1 MAGRKFNMGR
11 QNEQVLNKEWHD
23 LFMALKYLNNE
34 RYHNAETVQ
43 ERQEQ
48 IPKRALRFQPDTLL
62 DVIEVARDNAI
73 LEGKTVKF
81 LGCKFEHIE
90 KPQTSGVTKLGG
102 NETKWVK
109 PAHKAAKVSFLPS
122 KKKSLEIEI

>member
-1 MAGRKFNMGR
+1 M
-11 QNEQVLNKEWHD
+11 NKKE
-23 LFMALKYLNNE
+23 LIKAIVEEAK
-34 RYHNAETVQ
+34 
-43 ERQEQ
+43 
-48 IPKRALRFQPDTLL
+48 KRGIDISQAVVTELL

-90 KPQTSGVTKLGG
+90 KPETSGTTQLGG
-102 NETKWVK
+102 KETKWVK

>member
-1 MAGRKFNMGR
+1 MN
-11 QNEQVLNKEWHD
+11 QKEFIKSIVT
-23 LFMALKYLNNE
+23 LAKE
-34 RYHNAETVQ
+34 REIELSQAIVKE
-43 ERQEQ
+43 
-48 IPKRALRFQPDTLL
+48 LL
-62 DVIEVARDNAI
+62 EVIEIARDNAI

-81 LGCKFEHIE
+81 LGCKFEQVE
-90 KPQTSGVTKLGG
+90 KPETSGVTKLGG

>member
-1 MAGRKFNMGR
+1 M
-11 QNEQVLNKEWHD
+11 NKKE
-23 LFMALKYLNNE
+23 LIKAIVEEAK
-34 RYHNAETVQ
+34 
-43 ERQEQ
+43 
-48 IPKRALRFQPDTLL
+48 KRGIDISQAVVTELL
-62 DVIEVARDNAI
+62 DVIEVTRDNAI

-90 KPQTSGVTKLGG
+90 KPETSGTTQLGG
-102 NETKWVK
+102 KETKWVK

>member
-1 MAGRKFNMGR
+1 MN
-11 QNEQVLNKEWHD
+11 QKEFIKSIVEIAKEREIELSQAIVKEILD
-23 LFMALKYLNNE
+23 LL
-34 RYHNAETVQ
+34 
-43 ERQEQ
+43 
-48 IPKRALRFQPDTLL
+48 
-62 DVIEVARDNAI
+62 EVARDNAI

-90 KPQTSGVTKLGG
+90 KPQTSGTTQLGG
-102 NETKWVK
+102 KETKWVK

>member
-1 MAGRKFNMGR
+1 MQK
-11 QNEQVLNKEWHD
+11 KE
-23 LFMALKYLNNE
+23 FIRAI
-34 RYHNAETVQ
+34 VQ
-43 ERQEQ
+43 LAKVREIEISQAVVTE
-48 IPKRALRFQPDTLL
+48 LL

-81 LGCKFEHIE
+81 LGCKFEQVE
-90 KPQTSGVTKLGG
+90 KPETSGVTKLGG

>member
-1 MAGRKFNMGR
+1 MN
-11 QNEQVLNKEWHD
+11 QKEFIKSIVT
-23 LFMALKYLNNE
+23 LAKE
-34 RYHNAETVQ
+34 REIELSQAIVKE
-43 ERQEQ
+43 
-48 IPKRALRFQPDTLL
+48 LL
-62 DVIEVARDNAI
+62 EVIETSIDNAI

-90 KPQTSGVTKLGG
+90 KPQTSGTTQLGG
-102 NETKWVK
+102 KETKWVK

>member
-1 MAGRKFNMGR
+1 M
-11 QNEQVLNKEWHD
+11 NKKE
-23 LFMALKYLNNE
+23 LIKLIVELAKE
-34 RYHNAETVQ
+34 RGIDISQAAVTE
-43 ERQEQ
+43 
-48 IPKRALRFQPDTLL
+48 LL

-81 LGCKFEHIE
+81 LGCKFEQVE
-90 KPQTSGVTKLGG
+90 KPETSGVTKLGG

>member
-1 MAGRKFNMGR
+1 MQK
-11 QNEQVLNKEWHD
+11 KE
-23 LFMALKYLNNE
+23 LIKLIVELAKE
-34 RYHNAETVQ
+34 RGIEISQAAVTE
-43 ERQEQ
+43 
-48 IPKRALRFQPDTLL
+48 LL

-81 LGCKFEHIE
+81 LGCKFEQVE
-90 KPQTSGVTKLGG
+90 KPETSGVTRLGG

>member
-1 MAGRKFNMGR
+1 MQK
-11 QNEQVLNKEWHD
+11 KE
-23 LFMALKYLNNE
+23 LIKLIVELAKE
-34 RYHNAETVQ
+34 RGIEISQAAVTE
-43 ERQEQ
+43 
-48 IPKRALRFQPDTLL
+48 LL

-81 LGCKFEHIE
+81 LGCKFEQVE
-90 KPQTSGVTKLGG
+90 KPQASGTTQLGG
-102 NETKWVK
+102 KETKWVK

>member
-1 MAGRKFNMGR
+1 MN
-11 QNEQVLNKEWHD
+11 QKE
-23 LFMALKYLNNE
+23 FIKSIVEIAKE
-34 RYHNAETVQ
+34 REIELSQAIVKE
-43 ERQEQ
+43 
-48 IPKRALRFQPDTLL
+48 LL

-90 KPQTSGVTKLGG
+90 KPQTSGTTQLGG
-102 NETKWVK
+102 KETKWVK